1 SKSFPPLRE
10 RVEKALATNAAYRAL
25 PANKRRQIAHDTVR
39 VLQFFLGDA
48 GAASAAPAG
57 NAFTGLLD
65 AVDFPAF
72 VSGLIDSVFHV
83 IVDASIKQ
91 MEAYAELIKNV
102 AKTIDKFMKDNVSD
116 QSARDY
122 LVDKY
127 PKHLEIDSSGR
138 TPRVKPKK
146 GCDKAAL

>member
-1 SKSFPPLRE
+1 RRPGHGDLVGRLSRDARRDPGRRQGEGRRGRDPSPPRPGTHGERLDHGYVPDAARGEVVLGLEAKMADKIQKSSKSFPPLRE

-72 VSGLIDSVFHV
+72 
-83 IVDASIKQ
+83 
-91 MEAYAELIKNV
+91 
-102 AKTIDKFMKDNVSD
+102 
-116 QSARDY
+116 
-122 LVDKY
+122 
-127 PKHLEIDSSGR
+127 
-138 TPRVKPKK
+138 
-146 GCDKAAL
+146 